1 MKKKILKSILGVVLG
16 AALPALAASATV
28 PKQVSSIAGII
39 VGLGLVHTR
48 APKDEL

>member
-1 MKKKILKSILGVVLG
+1 MKKKILKNILGVVLG
-16 AALPALAASATV
+16 AALPALASSVTV